1 MGHTVYFVAYNVG
14 SLCETI
20 DLPITR
26 RFKPFRVDVER
37 VPDVEFKQRITCI
50 RGSVRQVRKAKNLGI
65 GRSMCSTSEDKMGG
79 LQTTVGMGYVNCLP
93 PQSGLT
99 STRSNMKR
107 HFATGNLSTLR
118 SCDTQTIMHVN
129 YGHVTE
135 TYMSGF
141 HSVKRKA
148 YPDSC
153 RETRNLSLLEQ

>member
-1 MGHTVYFVAYNVG
+1 MGHTVHFVAYNVG

-20 DLPITR
+20 DLPITQW
-26 RFKPFRVDVER
+26 KPCRVDAER
-37 VPDVEFKQRITCI
+37 VPDVELKQRITCI
-50 RGSVRQVRKAKNLGI
+50 RGFIRHIRKAKNLGT
-65 GRSMCSTSEDKMGG
+65 GRSMCSTSEDKMSG
-79 LQTTVGMGYVNCLP
+79 LQTTVGTGHVNCLP

-99 STRSNMKR
+99 STGSNMKR

-129 YGHVTE
+129 YGHVAE

-153 RETRNLSLLEQ
+153 RETRGLSLLGQ